1 MLITRNLTSSCCFS
15 EFSPQPELETWC
27 RGLSGRSVT
36 PESLSV
42 AAHRQH
48 LGGSERG
55 DLVLDGLGSNP
66 SSTTYNLWALEQ
78 VVQPYCA
85 SPLLPVKWVDV
96 KVKHV
101 NIRKGLRPVHAVEG
115 SICCHNYYKSRA
127 HGRLGAQFSSLQD
140 FRASYFFPGSP
151 ALLQALLENFR
162 LTF

>member
-101 NIRKGLRPVHAVEG
+101 NIRKGLKDLDPSMLWKEVFAVTIIT
-115 SICCHNYYKSRA
+115 SHVLMA
-127 HGRLGAQFSSLQD
+127 AWVPSSPLC
-140 FRASYFFPGSP
+140 RISG
-151 ALLQALLENFR
+151 LLISFLAPLPCSKLS
-162 LTF
+162 